1 MLPVAGAVALSL
13 GSGVLLGPPALAAG
27 RSDYGPSETRWP
39 APTSRPAPSTEQKA
53 VESARAAAKSSGKPV
68 AIEHLTTGNS
78 QTSANPDGTL
88 TSDSTP
94 VPERAKGADGR
105 WHGLDATL
113 RTNTDGTV
121 APVLAASKLSFS
133 GGGNGPMATMVTADG
148 KQLALKAPFPLPK
161 PLLNGASALYQQV
174 LPDVDLQLTA
184 TPVGGWRQVL
194 VVHTAA
200 AAANPAIRKLQFG
213 IEANGLV
220 VSADAAGNLKA
231 DDTRG
236 KSRFSAPAPLMWD
249 SSNNAAQTPT
259 AKTDGA
265 KTQRSAAAAAEVK
278 AGEQATP
285 STPNGPGTGAAV
297 APIATTVDAGGI
309 QLVPDAAL
317 LGQGTGPWYIDPG
330 WNPSVDNGTLAWS
343 QVQEA
348 YPDTNEFNGTA
359 NGQDKPAAG
368 YCGFSSAPYACA
380 RFGRER
386 AYFQIGVSSALYGA
400 EVLDARLNATVV
412 TSSSPSQ
419 PTPMGLYITN
429 PIGNPTSWNNQP
441 CDGNSRMG
449 GCAKIGGINISGTG
463 DIQYD
468 VTAQMKYAARDRWPQ
483 FTVGLAPDD
492 EYNKYYRQ
500 RFSNNPHIKVT
511 YDIRPTS
518 TSPRTRPTPGF
529 ADTSAYA
536 DCNTPNAANPADNAG
551 WVGANNNITLTTAS
565 NSPVGQQL
573 QSTFQYWD
581 TADSNNSVYVQTGWL
596 GSGDHTVDIGRLA
609 DGHLY
614 GWWSNTTDGTL
625 TSDNTERCYFRVD
638 STPPTA
644 AVTSTDFP
652 ASGTVGAHPKLV
664 GQEGTFTLTGSDP
677 IPVNGSRSSGLA
689 CARWTTDPV
698 RAASTSWKC
707 TDSEP
712 GIVKLTNGTAAVKL
726 TPQRWGTNYLY
737 LQTQD
742 VAGNL
747 SQPVAYAYYAPS
759 NPNSPDPVFGDVSG
773 DRKADVLLPDSAGN
787 LRQFGGGTD
796 PAAAPN
802 ARIRPA
808 PGGNG
813 WNGIQISHR
822 GSLGLKTVDDL
833 LAHQP
838 GNPDLHQYLN
848 DGNGGQF
855 DGQAPS
861 VVVKPNACALP
872 SGGTIDCTAYGYSA
886 NWANVTQIA
895 SFGSPNG
902 DLVNTS
908 GALPRSSLL
917 FVENGRLW
925 LASPGSTNQLT
936 SPAVLLSAND
946 TRWSGYDLITP
957 GRAQGTAFPTLWAR
971 SKADGTL
978 HAFSVK
984 GTAQSPDLTGFTDP
998 AAGPITGKADPK
1010 LYPRVGSDGDIS
1022 GDGIPDLWAV
1032 DANQQLV
1039 AFNGV
1044 GGAAPHP
1051 SVTGID
1057 QTPVSLGN
1065 LNMPKAQWKLTGQ
1078 TGTTTPSA
1086 VGNYPAT
1093 TAGVTFPTEPIN
1105 GRSTAYAAFG
1115 GSQAT
1120 ITAGGPVV
1128 DTRKS
1133 FTLTTWAKPGAQGG
1147 LIASQDG
1154 SRNSAF
1160 TLYADPAN
1168 NNWRFALAKADDGG
1182 WPYDWSD
1189 AVNETARYT
1198 PGKWALLT
1206 AVYNADTGLMS
1217 LYVNGVL
1224 AASGNHQAALSPA
1237 PAGPL
1242 VLGRYQVGA
1251 QPDYF
1256 AGGFTGGISNLG
1268 VYPYAAPPTAP
1279 GATVKITI
1287 SATGRCLDNE
1297 HGIDADGNK
1306 IQVYDCNEING
1317 GAAQKF
1323 EIRAD
1328 GTVRVAGKCLD
1339 ASNTGT
1345 ANGTLILLFTCNGQ
1359 PNQQFLP
1366 RADGSL
1372 YNPVSGRCVD
1382 ASDMVS
1388 GIQPYLWDCN
1398 RTNPQ
1403 RWNVPAL
1410 NTAPLPIP
1418 AP

>member
-1 MLPVAGAVALSL
+1 M
-13 GSGVLLGPPALAAG
+13 
-27 RSDYGPSETRWP
+27 SDYGPSETKWP
-39 APTSRPAPSTEQKA
+39 APTPRPAPTAQQKA
-53 VESARAAAKSSGKPV
+53 VEDARTVAKSSGKPV
-68 AIEHLTTGNS
+68 LVEYLTTGNS
-78 QTSANPDGTL
+78 QTVANPDGTL

-94 VPERAKGADGR
+94 VPERVKGADGQWR
-105 WHGLDATL
+105 GLDATL
-113 RTNTDGTV
+113 RVNSDGTV
-121 APVLAASKLSFS
+121 SPVSAASKLSFS
-133 GGGNGPMATMVTADG
+133 GGGSGPMAAMATADG

-161 PLLNGASALYQQV
+161 PVLNGTSALYKEV
-174 LPDVDLQLTA
+174 LPDVDLELTA

-200 AAANPAIRKLQFG
+200 AAANPAVRRLQFG
-213 IEANGLV
+213 IEANGLA
-220 VSADAAGNLKA
+220 VSADGAGNLKA
-231 DDTRG
+231 TDTQG

-249 SSNNAAQTPT
+249 SSNGASQTPV

-265 KTQRSAAAAAEVK
+265 KTQRSAPAAEQQPAEVT
-278 AGEQATP
+278 ASGP
-285 STPNGPGTGAAV
+285 DGPGAGAAV
-297 APIATTVDAGGI
+297 APIAATVDASGL

-330 WNPSVDNGTLAWS
+330 WNPDVDNGTQAWS

-348 YPDTNEFNGTA
+348 YPETNEYNGTA
-359 NGQDKPAAG
+359 SGQDKPAAG
-368 YCGFSSAPYACA
+368 YCGFSSAPYGCT

-386 AYFQIGVSSALYGA
+386 AYFQVGVNSVIHGA

-419 PTPMGLYITN
+419 ATPMGLYHTGT
-429 PIGNPTSWNNQP
+429 IGNPTSWNNQP
-441 CDGNSRMG
+441 CDRNSLMG
-449 GCAKIGGINISGTG
+449 GCPKIGGNWISGTG

-468 VTAQMKYAARDRWPQ
+468 VTTQMKAAARDRWPH
-483 FTVGLAPDD
+483 FTFGFAPDD
-492 EYNKYYRQ
+492 ENNKYYRQ

-529 ADTSAYA
+529 ADTAAYA
-536 DCNTPNAANPADNAG
+536 DCNTPNTPNPPDNAG
-551 WVGANNNITLTTAS
+551 WVGANQNITLTTAS
-565 NSPVGQQL
+565 NSAVGQQL
-573 QSTFQYWD
+573 QTTFQYWD
-581 TADSNNSVYVQTGWL
+581 TADSDNSVYARTGWL
-596 GSGDHTVDIGRLA
+596 GSGDHTVDIGRLT

-614 GWWSNTTDGTL
+614 GWWANTTDGTL
-625 TSDNTERCYFRVD
+625 TSVNTERCYFRVD

-644 AVTSTDFP
+644 TVTSTDFP
-652 ASGTVGAHPKLV
+652 ASGTIGAHPKLA
-664 GQEGTFTLTGSDP
+664 GQEGSFTLTGADP
-677 IPVNGSRSSGLA
+677 APVNGSRASGLA

-698 RAASTSWKC
+698 KAASTSWKC
-707 TDSEP
+707 TGGES
-712 GIVKLTNGTAAVKL
+712 GIVKLVNGAATINL

-737 LQTQD
+737 VQTQD
-742 VAGNL
+742 IAGNL
-747 SQPVAYAYYAPS
+747 SQPVAYAFYAPS
-759 NPNSPDPVFGDVSG
+759 NPNSPDPVFGDVTG

-861 VVVKPNACALP
+861 RVVKPASCALP
-872 SGGTIDCTAYGYSA
+872 SGSTIDCAAYGYGT
-886 NWANVTQIA
+886 NWAGVTQIA

-902 DLVNTS
+902 DVVDAS
-908 GALPRSSLL
+908 GTLPRSSLL

-925 LASPGSTNQLT
+925 LASPGSTNQLS

-998 AAGPITGKADPK
+998 SAGLITGKADPK

-1044 GGAAPHP
+1044 GGATPHP
-1051 SVTGID
+1051 SVTGVD
-1057 QTPVSLGN
+1057 QAPVSLGN
-1065 LNMPKAQWKLTGQ
+1065 LNTPKAQWKLTDQAG
-1078 TGTTTPSA
+1078 GVTPSA
-1086 VGNYPAT
+1086 IGSYPAA
-1093 TAGVTFPTEPIN
+1093 TAGVTFPTERIG
-1105 GRSTAYAAFG
+1105 GRDTPYAAFTG
-1115 GSQAT
+1115 TQAT
-1120 ITAGGPVV
+1120 IATNAPVV

-1154 SRNSAF
+1154 AKNSAF
-1160 TLYADPAN
+1160 TLYADPAD
-1168 NNWRFALAKADDGG
+1168 NNWRFALAKGDDGG

-1189 AVNETARYT
+1189 AVNEAARYT
-1198 PGKWALLT
+1198 PGTWALVT

-1217 LYVNGVL
+1217 LYVNGTL
-1224 AASGNHQAALSPA
+1224 AASGTHQAATSPA
-1237 PAGPL
+1237 PTGPF
-1242 VLGRYQVGA
+1242 VLGRYQSGA
-1251 QPDYF
+1251 KPDYF
-1256 AGGFTGGISNLG
+1256 YGGFTGGVSNLA
-1268 VYPYAAPPTAP
+1268 VYPYAASPTAP
-1279 GATVKITI
+1279 ATTGKITI
-1287 SATGRCLDNE
+1287 SAVGRCLDNE
-1297 HGIDADGNK
+1297 HGSDADGNK
-1306 IQVYDCNEING
+1306 IQIWDCNEING
-1317 GAAQKF
+1317 GGAQKF
-1323 EIRAD
+1323 DVRAD
-1328 GTVRVAGKCLD
+1328 GTVRTAGKCLD
-1339 ASNTGT
+1339 ATNAGT
-1345 ANGTLILLFTCNGQ
+1345 ANGTPIQLYTCHDH
-1359 PNQQFLP
+1359 PAQQFLP

-1382 ASDMVS
+1382 ASDMNN
-1388 GIQPYLWDCN
+1388 GTRPYLWDCN

-1403 RWNVPAL
+1403 RWGMSTL

-1418 AP
+1418 VP